1 MPLLAG
7 LAVVFA
13 GIAGQSDHR
22 VERQLH
28 SIASDLHVATAR
40 LTATELATIGH
51 HGEGARA
58 IVARLHASGVIAG
71 EYVMTNGH
79 AMVRLFIYNGDGG
92 MRSLSEMPLSGAIL
106 GPDDLATIRANL
118 TDEIAALSPP
128 APAVQ
133 VAAKA
138 SPAPPI
144 VDGGEPADLAPVRP
158 PAPVRAPAPARIA
171 TTPTPTPEVAAA
183 PAPHAPPSDAVDV
196 AELEAL
202 TRGGP
207 DEATRVDAHAADVAP
222 SEAALHLHATVG
234 LGLGTRSFTPGPTT
248 VPSYASS
255 AVGVV
260 RFAAGIQPT
269 PRVALAGVVERTL
282 AMTSPVNTQ
291 MADTSFSR
299 WELTG
304 DYAVVQGRVQVRP
317 LVGLGHRAF
326 AIDSTDPSRSPATDY
341 SYAMLG
347 ARAAAAVSGRV
358 TLHGHFT
365 FEPVLGGADPMEMAF
380 GSATRWAVDVGAAV
394 EIRPWTHVYARVAAD
409 YQRFTWSWDQVGARG
424 AGGAVDSYPSGTV
437 SLGADY

>member
-1 MPLLAG
+1 MPILAG

-28 SIASDLHVATAR
+28 GIASDLHVATAR

-92 MRSLSEMPLSGAIL
+92 MRSLAEMPLTGEVLA
-106 GPDDLATIRANL
+106 PDDLATIRANL
-118 TDEIAALSPP
+118 ADDVAAMTPASPP
-128 APAVQ
+128 A
-133 VAAKA
+133 
-138 SPAPPI
+138 
-144 VDGGEPADLAPVRP
+144 EP
-158 PAPVRAPAPARIA
+158 APAPAPPAPPAPPKIIDRA
-171 TTPTPTPEVAAA
+171 PRPEVAPPAAAAPTTAA
-183 PAPHAPPSDAVDV
+183 PASDAVDV

-202 TRGGP
+202 SSGP
-207 DEATRVDAHAADVAP
+207 ADAPAGVEARAAETGP
-222 SEAALHLHATVG
+222 SDAALHLHATVG

-248 VPSYASS
+248 VPAYASA

-260 RFAAGIQPT
+260 RFAAGMQPT
-269 PRVALAGVVERTL
+269 PRVALSGVVERTL

-317 LVGLGHRAF
+317 LVGVGHRAF

-347 ARAAAAVSGRV
+347 ARAAAAVSGHV

-394 EIRPWTHVYARVAAD
+394 EIRPWTHLYARVAAD
-409 YQRFTWSWDQVGARG
+409 YQRFTWTWDQVGARG